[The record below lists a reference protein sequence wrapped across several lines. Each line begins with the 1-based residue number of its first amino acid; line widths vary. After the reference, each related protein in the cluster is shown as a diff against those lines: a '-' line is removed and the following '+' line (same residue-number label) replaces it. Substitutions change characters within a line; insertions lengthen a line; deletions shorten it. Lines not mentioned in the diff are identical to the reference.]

1 LHVSS
6 HEPSSLAQRLTLYL
20 DPSDDAPLHRQIVD
34 RVWLEVV
41 TGTLETG
48 ERLPTVRQLAIDLS
62 VHPNTVQHAYEELET
77 LGVLVTRQGEG
88 TYIGLALPDKGTL
101 ERRAQ
106 LERLCGDVA
115 AQCRAL
121 GLSIDDVIDTLG
133 ALQTSERERD
143 PKRGNHG

>member
-1 LHVSS
+1 MPS
-6 HEPSSLAQRLTLYL
+6 HEPSSIAQRLAVYL

-34 RVWLEVV
+34 RMWLEVV

-62 VHPNTVQHAYEELET
+62 VHPNTVSHAYDELEK

-88 TYIGLALPDKGTL
+88 TYIGLAPPASDTV
-101 ERRAQ
+101 ERHAQ

-121 GLSIDDVIDTLG
+121 GLSMDDVIDALS

-143 PKRGNHG
+143 PRRRNNE

>member
-1 LHVSS
+1 MSS
-6 HEPSSLAQRLTLYL
+6 TEPSTLAQRLVLYL

-48 ERLPTVRQLAIDLS
+48 ERLPTVRQLAIDVS

-77 LGVLVTRQGEG
+77 LGVLVTRQGKG
-88 TYIGLALPDKGTL
+88 TYIGLAPPDHGTL
-101 ERRAQ
+101 ERRAR

-121 GLSIDDVIDTLG
+121 GLSMDDVIDTLS

-143 PKRGNHG
+143 SRRGTHG

>member
-1 LHVSS
+1 M
-6 HEPSSLAQRLTLYL
+6 
-20 DPSDDAPLHRQIVD
+20 
-34 RVWLEVV
+34 WLEVV

-48 ERLPTVRQLAIDLS
+48 ERLPTVRQLAIDLA
-62 VHPNTVQHAYEELET
+62 VHPNTVQYAYDELET

-88 TYIGLALPDKGTL
+88 TYIGLAPPDQDTL

-106 LERLCGDVA
+106 IERLCGDVA

-121 GLSIDDVIDTLG
+121 GLSLDDIIDTLS

-143 PKRGNHG
+143 PRRSNHE

>member
-1 LHVSS
+1 MSS
-6 HEPSSLAQRLTLYL
+6 HEPSSVAQRLAVYL
-20 DPSDDAPLHRQIVD
+20 DPSDDAPLHRQIAD

-48 ERLPTVRQLAIDLS
+48 ERLPTVRQLAIDLA
-62 VHPNTVQHAYEELET
+62 VHPNTVQRAYDELET
-77 LGVLVTRQGEG
+77 LGVLVTRPGEG
-88 TYIGLALPDKGTL
+88 TYIGLAPPDQDTL

-106 LERLCGDVA
+106 LERLGGDVA

-121 GLSIDDVIDTLG
+121 GLSLDDLIDTLS

-143 PKRGNHG
+143 PRRSNYE

>member
-1 LHVSS
+1 VSS
-6 HEPSSLAQRLTLYL
+6 TEPSTLAQRLVLYL

-48 ERLPTVRQLAIDLS
+48 ERLPTVRQLAIDVS

-77 LGVLVTRQGEG
+77 LGVLVTRQGKG
-88 TYIGLALPDKGTL
+88 TYIGLAPPDHGTL
-101 ERRAQ
+101 ERRAR

-121 GLSIDDVIDTLG
+121 GLSMDDVIDTLS

-143 PKRGNHG
+143 SRRGTHG